1 MQSHLRTLDFESL
14 DEPFGYTLAATM
26 FDTFWRKTNFKE
38 QIKKPLI
45 LGDIPIIKENFN
57 RMVEDDL
64 FSSFAD
70 SFDELENP
78 QATEESFTNAVLF
91 IRDTTKIYQLHE
103 SFSMKRKI

>member
-1 MQSHLRTLDFESL
+1 
-14 DEPFGYTLAATM
+14 
-26 FDTFWRKTNFKE
+26 
-38 QIKKPLI
+38 
-45 LGDIPIIKENFN
+45 
-57 RMVEDDL
+57 MVEDDL